1 MELYIKRFI
10 DVLDDKMPVT
20 MVHTVVEQALGA
32 VMIEHHIIIHARLD
46 LTDQDSPYIE
56 FELYPKNKKEIE
68 IILAFTFPKKGI
80 VAGEDEF
87 INKLLNQSN
96 ILAER
101 IVPLEDEDNYYF
113 EAFCNKNINIPM
125 NNNEIDKNINQL
137 VSEIFEIFAI
147 SGYGIEEED

>member
-56 FELYPKNKKEIE
+56 FELYPKIRKK
-68 IILAFTFPKKGI
+68 LR
-80 VAGEDEF
+80 
-87 INKLLNQSN
+87 LS
-96 ILAER
+96 
-101 IVPLEDEDNYYF
+101 
-113 EAFCNKNINIPM
+113 
-125 NNNEIDKNINQL
+125 
-137 VSEIFEIFAI
+137 
-147 SGYGIEEED
+147 

>member
-1 MELYIKRFI
+1 M
-10 DVLDDKMPVT
+10 
-20 MVHTVVEQALGA
+20 
-32 VMIEHHIIIHARLD
+32 
-46 LTDQDSPYIE
+46 
-56 FELYPKNKKEIE
+56 
-68 IILAFTFPKKGI
+68 
-80 VAGEDEF
+80 AGEDEF